1 VIGLDDEAA
10 GGGSVPDAN
19 DNHGASAC
27 EPNTTVSLR
36 PSRSWLAPPANQP
49 SLAADPVTE
58 RSWVTE
64 ATRPRARGS
73 TAGID
78 SNIGTVIGSYRL
90 LSRIGQGG
98 MSQVYVAEHT
108 RLGRRVAVKVLRSEL
123 SRRPTAVTR
132 FLREARI
139 ASRIRHVNIV
149 QLEDLIEP
157 ESGPPCLVME
167 LLAGRSLR
175 DILRI
180 SRVVAPALVLDIG
193 IQVASALEAIHAEGV
208 LHRDLTPGN
217 IFLCDDR
224 ETPDGWIK
232 LLDFGA
238 AKMFTIPSSA
248 RLGPV
253 RDEHVTA
260 EGTIIGTPGY
270 MSPEQAGGTLIDAR
284 TDLYSLGVLLYE
296 LVSGEPLI
304 RGKTFDECVRAHIT
318 DTPRDLQ
325 LTERG
330 KSAPPALTA
339 LIMRCLAR
347 DPAARPTSAA
357 MLRGELLA
365 LRAGS
370 APPRSLRRALR
381 LPLIAAATA
390 ALIAAIAHAAPVSIR
405 AGLGSTGNMLD
416 VAGALWLR
424 SLDAGAPPPA
434 IDAGVDH
441 QAVPPDQAAPA
452 PPPDPPPAP

>member
-1 VIGLDDEAA
+1 VTGLDDEAA

-19 DNHGASAC
+19 DIHGASAC

-49 SLAADPVTE
+49 SLADPVTE

-108 RLGRRVAVKVLRSEL
+108 RLGRRVAIKVLRSEL
-123 SRRPTAVTR
+123 ARRPTAVTR

-149 QLEDLIEP
+149 QLEDLLEP
-157 ESGPPCLVME
+157 ESGPPSLVME

-175 DILRI
+175 DVLRV

-238 AKMFTIPSSA
+238 AKMFTIPASP
-248 RLGPV
+248 RLSPV

-270 MSPEQAGGTLIDAR
+270 MSPEQAGGAIIDAR

-357 MLRGELLA
+357 MLRHELIA
-365 LRAGS
+365 LRA
-370 APPRSLRRALR
+370 RSTPQSPSPLRALR
-381 LPLIAAATA
+381 LPVIAVAAA
-390 ALIAAIAHAAPVSIR
+390 ALIAAVAHVSPGSIR
-405 AGLGSTGNMLD
+405 AGLGSTDNMLD

-424 SLDAGAPPPA
+424 ALDAGAGPA
-434 IDAGVDH
+434 LTVDAGVADSH
-441 QAVPPDQAAPA
+441 ADQVDLDDRGG
-452 PPPDPPPAP
+452 DPPPP

>member
-1 VIGLDDEAA
+1 
-10 GGGSVPDAN
+10 VPDAN
-19 DNHGASAC
+19 DNHGASVC

-36 PSRSWLAPPANQP
+36 PSRPWLA
-49 SLAADPVTE
+49 AASQTSFVPESVTE
-58 RSWVTE
+58 RSRVTE

-78 SNIGTVIGSYRL
+78 PNIGTVIGSYRL

-108 RLGRRVAVKVLRSEL
+108 RLGRRVAVKVLRSDL
-123 SRRPTAVTR
+123 ARRPTAVTR

-157 ESGPPCLVME
+157 DGSSPGLVME

-175 DILRI
+175 DILR
-180 SRVVAPALVLDIG
+180 SERALPPAQVLDIG
-193 IQVASALEAIHAEGV
+193 VQVASALEAIHAKGV

-217 IFLCDDR
+217 IFVCDDR
-224 ETPDGWIK
+224 DVVDGWIK

-238 AKMFTIPSSA
+238 AKMFTAVSPRMGA
-248 RLGPV
+248 V

-270 MSPEQAGGTLIDAR
+270 MSPEQAGGTVIDAR

-296 LVSGEPLI
+296 LISGEPVV

-318 DTPRDLQ
+318 NTPRDLH

-330 KSAPPALTA
+330 KRAPLALCA

-347 DPAARPTSAA
+347 DPAARPTSATQ
-357 MLRGELLA
+357 LRQELLA
-365 LRAGS
+365 LRSAG
-370 APPRSLRRALR
+370 APRSPSLAHALR
-381 LPLIAAATA
+381 IPLLVAAAAAMIAAV
-390 ALIAAIAHAAPVSIR
+390 AHATPGSIR
-405 AGLGSTGNMLD
+405 AGLGSTDNMFD
-416 VAGALWLR
+416 VAGSLWAPPADAAAPV
-424 SLDAGAPPPA
+424 DAGAP
-434 IDAGVDH
+434 D
-441 QAVPPDQAAPA
+441 A
-452 PPPDPPPAP
+452 PPTR